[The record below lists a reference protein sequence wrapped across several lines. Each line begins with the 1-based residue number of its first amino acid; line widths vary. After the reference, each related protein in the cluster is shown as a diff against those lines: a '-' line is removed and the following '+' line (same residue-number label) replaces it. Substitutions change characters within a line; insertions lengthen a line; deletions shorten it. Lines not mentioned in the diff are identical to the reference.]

1 LPRFGRTGEGRETK
15 GTSSTTDSGAASRTG
30 VKTGLNR
37 RESISRK
44 TPEESSPVPASL
56 KSESESE
63 SELESVYIRLI
74 SLRGTVPKASKALG
88 SVPGSMLNYK
98 K

>member
-1 LPRFGRTGEGRETK
+1 VLPCFGRTGEGRETK

-44 TPEESSPVPASL
+44 SLKESSLVLASL

-63 SELESVYIRLI
+63 FMYIRLI
-74 SLRGTVPKASKALG
+74 SLRGTILKASKASG
-88 SVPGSMLNYK
+88 SVPRSMLNYK